1 MSEVVMLG
9 KRIKDYIL
17 SRGYKIG
24 SVAHKCH
31 IPFNIFSAMLN
42 GNRTIK
48 AEEYFLICQALDV
61 SLDYFVV

>member
-1 MSEVVMLG
+1 MLG

-17 SRGYKIG
+17 NRGYKIG

-31 IPFNIFSAMLN
+31 IPFNTFSAMLN

-48 AEEYFLICQALDV
+48 AEEYFSICRALDV
-61 SLDYFVV
+61 PLNYFVV